1 MSKGSFL
8 LTRPNHEGTVLYL
21 FAWAEKVL
29 EFARAKN
36 IFSVDLPGESANK
49 NQFTS
54 SIKKF
59 KPSFIYLNGHGSQ
72 DSVTG
77 FDNLPVLT
85 FADNEEI
92 TKDAVVYAL
101 SCQSAKRLGKSC
113 VSRGARAYLGYD
125 DDFIFVFDENS
136 GNNLAEDKVA
146 ANFLTPSNE
155 LAQDLLDGK
164 STGEAFDNSQNI
176 FEQSIVKFSLSDAT
190 VEQREL
196 LPYLLWDHEHQVCLG
211 DKTAKCKFLSEEE
224 FIKQKNT
231 RLFIIFLVVAAVTLF
246 ILTLIFWK

>member
-1 MSKGSFL
+1 MRKGSFL
-8 LTRPNHEGTVLYL
+8 LTRPNHEETVLYL

-29 EFARAKN
+29 EFAREKN
-36 IFSVDLPGESANK
+36 IFSTDLQGSLANK

-54 SIKKF
+54 SVKKF
-59 KPSFIYLNGHGSQ
+59 RPSFIYLNGHGSQ

-77 FDNLPVLT
+77 FGNLPILT

-92 TKDAVVYAL
+92 TKDSVVYAL

-113 VSRGARAYLGYD
+113 VSRGTRSYLGYD
-125 DDFIFVFDENS
+125 DDFIFVFDENC
-136 GNNLAEDKVA
+136 GNNLAEDQVA

-190 VEQREL
+190 AEQREL

-211 DKTAKCKFLSEEE
+211 DSNAKCEFLSEEE
-224 FIKQKNT
+224 FTKQRNT
-231 RLFIIFLVVAAVTLF
+231 RLFILFLVLAALIIFMVTLV
-246 ILTLIFWK
+246 FWR